1 MSGAFERYLEAIYE
15 AGECA
20 GGEVRVKDI
29 AASLGVSKPSVSE
42 MVDRMVEN
50 QLVTH
55 DKYQHIKLTAKGRR
69 IAKGLDRKHETIK
82 HFFIDMLGVDPE
94 MIVPSAQ
101 VALIR
106 QKRQQA
112 AAAQQA
118 AQAAQQH
125 AAAAN
130 SLAQAGNAMQDPT
143 QQFSGYA

>member
-1 MSGAFERYLEAIYE
+1 MPGAFERYLEAIYE
-15 AGECA
+15 TGECA

-42 MVDRMVEN
+42 MVDRLVEN

-94 MIVPSAQ
+94 
-101 VALIR
+101 VADKDACEIEHVISDVTLDKLVEYLEKK
-106 QKRQQA
+106 Q
-112 AAAQQA
+112 
-118 AQAAQQH
+118 
-125 AAAAN
+125 
-130 SLAQAGNAMQDPT
+130 
-143 QQFSGYA
+143 